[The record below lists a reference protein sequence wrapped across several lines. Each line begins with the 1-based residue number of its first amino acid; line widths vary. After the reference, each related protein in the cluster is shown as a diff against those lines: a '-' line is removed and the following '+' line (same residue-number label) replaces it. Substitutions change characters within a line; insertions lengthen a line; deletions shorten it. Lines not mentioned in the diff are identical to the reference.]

1 LLSQLRESI
10 EAVVPDLLQS
20 CWPFDEYR
28 GKGLENNEKSL
39 AFRFVFQDNSRTLND
54 EEIDR
59 ALRNAIAA
67 AAQHCGA
74 RLRG

>member
-1 LLSQLRESI
+1 
-10 EAVVPDLLQS
+10 
-20 CWPFDEYR
+20 
-28 GKGLENNEKSL
+28 
-39 AFRFVFQDNSRTLND
+39 FRFVFQDNSRTLND

>member
-1 LLSQLRESI
+1 
-10 EAVVPDLLQS
+10 LQS

-54 EEIDR
+54 EEIER
-59 ALRNAIAA
+59 AMRDAIAA
-67 AAQHCGA
+67 AAQNCGA